1 MMPGVGFEEV
11 ILLVVVAI
19 IVIGPKDLPLMMRK
33 FGRFTG
39 KMRAMA
45 FEFKQGIDE
54 LGRQAELEELRKEVA
69 NLKAHTGLDEIRK
82 ELEDDRAG
90 IEKDVGEVMALVPG
104 PSRHPALAAAAA
116 APVIAPYAGLSP
128 DHPGYD
134 IGGYQDGED
143 QKIGGDAHE
152 GANGV
157 HVNGECD
164 GEEAG
169 APYLIPEE
177 DVPAAPVPVKQDTPA

>member
-1 MMPGVGFEEV
+1 
-11 ILLVVVAI
+11 
-19 IVIGPKDLPLMMRK
+19 
-33 FGRFTG
+33 
-39 KMRAMA
+39 
-45 FEFKQGIDE
+45 
-54 LGRQAELEELRKEVA
+54 
-69 NLKAHTGLDEIRK
+69 
-82 ELEDDRAG
+82 
-90 IEKDVGEVMALVPG
+90 MALVPG